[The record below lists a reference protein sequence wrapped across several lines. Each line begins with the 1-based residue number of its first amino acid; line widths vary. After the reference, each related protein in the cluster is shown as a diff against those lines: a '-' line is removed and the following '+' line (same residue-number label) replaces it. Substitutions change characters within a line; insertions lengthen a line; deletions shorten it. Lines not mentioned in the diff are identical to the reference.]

1 MYITLQK
8 NIFHKLL
15 FYINNVITN
24 VINNIMRD
32 ILHQQ
37 NLVDSLLQDDY
48 EIDPNFPFSLI
59 TLYLPQ
65 LSEESYEFIYEN
77 ITDMTINSLND
88 EEDDDDECF
97 KKISSSFEVS
107 PEKKTD

>member
-1 MYITLQK
+1 
-8 NIFHKLL
+8 
-15 FYINNVITN
+15 
-24 VINNIMRD
+24 MRD
-32 ILHQQ
+32 IPHQQ

-88 EEDDDDECF
+88 DEEDDEEEDDDEDDECF